1 MQPGS
6 ADLLQVVPDF
16 ALGDLVRFVGW
27 FLVAVVLPGHAIRQ
41 GVGLRP
47 ADFFERW
54 ALACVFGVLAT
65 SFLYFF
71 LAMAGLQGLH
81 GPLVLLMAGL
91 AGLCVV
97 YEVRGRRRRLNGQRA
112 ARRLFRRLGPAGV
125 AGLVVVA
132 VLAVGHVVRVAS
144 LVEWDAS
151 GVRLYGAFFSDKMTN
166 MSPCAALME
175 GVPPAALRISGYVFP
190 SHYFPHLFVAAA
202 DRAVGVDYVDGF
214 WFHAAALGVVIRSL
228 AVLAFCR
235 RFLPSAWP
243 ACAALVLFGL
253 TRFTP
258 DDKPLDLSFALLLLA
273 ILAVDRYACA
283 GRRRWGV
290 LAVCLLAA
298 MPLYEVFTAAA
309 ALGGLVVW
317 SIVPALGMLRRRRAA
332 GRPAGAAPGPPGAKA
347 PPIACAS
354 WLRETARRLPISL
367 LACLGALLA
376 VRLLYVGAQ
385 IESRPE
391 PIARNSYLD
400 SYKHEWRD
408 LLRDAEGEHPVL
420 ATLYRWK
427 RGKAPEAAPGDSGA
441 AARRPGFLQ
450 QAVGEIVYNAGF
462 VAYFLVRFV
471 NLGLFGVVALV
482 VALRRGARGSPTA
495 WAAIAAICAFG
506 FAVPCVVT
514 WGHTAEDRWYETP
527 NIYRLAGC
535 GYLLLLLVGLPILLE
550 AIRRWHRPR
559 WWIPLALAGWQL
571 WLLAGAQ
578 VLPATQYHHVDL
590 DRLGALRFLRTEV
603 PWGEVVLHPWVHD
616 LVRDA
621 RRPDEVAW
629 VYKRHFTLGSNL
641 AGCQMFYEGREDHLF
656 INGFVTGEEV
666 FARRRLRDAFYAE
679 PTPEVIR
686 RVVDEGRVRWVV
698 CDDENPAPAEIR
710 STWQLVHTSG
720 AVRVYHR
727 PAALPRRS
735 GGEPS
740 ANRAIRAWAFSLVL
754 KSG

>member
-1 MQPGS
+1 M
-6 ADLLQVVPDF
+6 
-16 ALGDLVRFVGW
+16 
-27 FLVAVVLPGHAIRQ
+27 
-41 GVGLRP
+41 
-47 ADFFERW
+47 FERW
-54 ALACVFGVLAT
+54 ALSCVFGVLAT

-81 GPLVLLMAGL
+81 APLVFLMAGL
-91 AGLCVV
+91 AALYVV
-97 YEVRGRRRRLNGQRA
+97 WEVRRRRRRWNERRA
-112 ARRLFRRLGPAGV
+112 GRRLCRNLGWAGA
-125 AGLVVVA
+125 AGLLVVA
-132 VLAVGHVVRVAS
+132 VLAVGHVARVAS

-202 DRAVGVDYVDGF
+202 HRAVGVDYVDGF

-273 ILAVDRYACA
+273 IIAVDRYACA
-283 GRRRWGV
+283 GRRRWGA

-317 SIVPALGMLRRRRAA
+317 SIVPALGMLRRRRAS
-332 GRPAGAAPGPPGAKA
+332 GRTDVAAPVS
-347 PPIACAS
+347 CAS
-354 WLRETARRLPISL
+354 RFRETARRLPIAL
-367 LACLGALLA
+367 LACLGGLLA
-376 VRLLYVGAQ
+376 VRLLYAGAELQ
-385 IESRPE
+385 SRPE
-391 PIARNSYLD
+391 LMARNSYLD

-427 RGKAPEAAPGDSGA
+427 RGKAPED

-450 QAVGEIVYNAGF
+450 QAVGEIIYHTGF
-462 VAYFLVRFV
+462 VAYFLMRFV

-506 FAVPCVVT
+506 FTVPCVVT
-514 WGHTAEDRWYETP
+514 WGHTAEDQWYETP
-527 NIYRLAGC
+527 NIYRLADC
-535 GYLLLLLVGLPILLE
+535 GYLLLLLVGVPVLFQ
-550 AIRRWHRPR
+550 AIRQWHRPR
-559 WWIPLALAGWQL
+559 WWIPLALAAWQL

-578 VLPATQYHHVDL
+578 VGPTTQYHHVDL

-603 PWGEVVLHPWVHD
+603 PRGKVVLHPWVDD
-616 LVRDA
+616 LIRDA
-621 RRPDEVAW
+621 RRPDEIAW

-641 AGCQMFYEGREDHLF
+641 AGCQMFYEGREGHLF

-666 FARRRLRDAFYAE
+666 FSRRRLRDAFYAE

-686 RVVDEGRVRWVV
+686 RVVNEGRVRWIV

-710 STWQLVHTSG
+710 STWQLAHTSG

-727 PAALPRRS
+727 R
-735 GGEPS
+735 
-740 ANRAIRAWAFSLVL
+740 
-754 KSG
+754 

>member
-1 MQPGS
+1 MAGTRYRRRLPMQPGS

-27 FLVAVVLPGHAIRQ
+27 VLAAVILPGHVVRQ
-41 GVGLRP
+41 VARLRP
-47 ADFFERW
+47 GGLFERW
-54 ALACVFGVLAT
+54 ALSCVFGVLAT

-81 GPLVLLMAGL
+81 APLVFLMAGL
-91 AGLCVV
+91 AALYVV
-97 YEVRGRRRRLNGQRA
+97 CEARKRRRRLSEGRP
-112 ARRLFRRLGPAGV
+112 ARRPWRNLDAAGA
-125 AGLVVVA
+125 AGLLVVA

-151 GVRLYGAFFSDKMTN
+151 GVRLHGAFFSDKMTN

-228 AVLAFCR
+228 AVFAFCR

-258 DDKPLDLSFALLLLA
+258 DDKPLDLSFALLLLG

-283 GRRRWGV
+283 GRRRWAV
-290 LAVCLLAA
+290 LAVSLFAA

-309 ALGGLVVW
+309 ALGGLVLW
-317 SIVPALGMLRRRRAA
+317 TAVPALRAVRRRRVG
-332 GRPAGAAPGPPGAKA
+332 GRPDGAAPGPPAAKA
-347 PPIACAS
+347 PPISCAS
-354 WLRETARRLPISL
+354 CRRETARRLPIAL
-367 LACLGALLA
+367 LGCLGAFLA
-376 VRLLYVGAQ
+376 VRLLYVGAEL
-385 IESRPE
+385 ESRPE
-391 PIARNSYLD
+391 PIVRNSYRD

-427 RGKAPEAAPGDSGA
+427 RGQAPEDG
-441 AARRPGFLQ
+441 ARRPGFLP
-450 QAVGEIVYNAGF
+450 QAVGEIVYNVGF

-471 NLGLFGVVALV
+471 NLGLFGVAALV

-506 FAVPCVVT
+506 FAVPCLAT

-535 GYLLLLLVGLPILLE
+535 GYLLLLLVGVPILLQ
-550 AIRRWHRPR
+550 AIRQWHRPR
-559 WWIPLALAGWQL
+559 WWIPLALAAWQL

-578 VLPATQYHHVDL
+578 VRPTTQYHHVDL
-590 DRLGALRFLRTEV
+590 DRLTALRFLRTEV
-603 PWGEVVLHPWVHD
+603 PRGEVVLHPWVDD
-616 LVRDA
+616 LIRDA
-621 RRPDEVAW
+621 RRPEEVAW

-641 AGCQMFYEGREDHLF
+641 AGCQMFYEGREGHLF
-656 INGFVTGEEV
+656 INGFVTAEEV
-666 FARRRLRDAFYAE
+666 LSRRRLRDAFYAE

-686 RVVDEGRVRWVV
+686 RVVDEGRVRWIV

-710 STWQLVHTSG
+710 STWRLAHTSG

-727 PAALPRRS
+727 
-735 GGEPS
+735 G
-740 ANRAIRAWAFSLVL
+740 
-754 KSG
+754 